1 MLAIIDYQ
9 AGNLTS
15 VKRALCHENIDCIIT
30 ADEKDLQSADGIIFP
45 GVGAAASAMRY
56 LRQSGLDTV
65 IKGLVASARPMLGI
79 CLGCQII
86 LETSQ
91 ENNGTDTLGIVE
103 GHCLQFDAAWRDAAG
118 QPITIPHMG
127 WNTVTR
133 RTDCALFTDIAPD
146 AQFYFVHS
154 FFPAPAPQYV
164 IATSTHGREF
174 CSVLGRNGFWAVQFH
189 PEKSGEPGLKL
200 LKNFS
205 AYCQENKHAQ

>member
-15 VKRALCHENIDCIIT
+15 VKRALLHENIECMIT
-30 ADEKDLQSADGIIFP
+30 ANENDLQSADGVIFP

-56 LRQSGLDTV
+56 LSESGLDTV
-65 IKGLVASARPMLGI
+65 IKGLVASGKPMLGI

-91 ENNGTDTLGIVE
+91 ENNGTNTLGIVE
-103 GHCLQFDAAWRDAAG
+103 GHCRQFDPTWLDETG

-127 WNTVTR
+127 WNSVR
-133 RTDCALFTDIAPD
+133 RHTDCVLFTDIPQN

-164 IATSTHGREF
+164 IATSTHGKEF
-174 CSVLGRNGFWAVQFH
+174 CSVLGRDGFWAVQFH
-189 PEKSGEPGLKL
+189 PEKSGQHGLQL

-205 AYCQENKHAQ
+205 TFCQENNHAQ